1 MHSPIRSCL
10 ASLILAALHVSSAAA
25 QLLQYPDPCL
35 DYVYP
40 AGAQQGKTVSVE
52 LGGFHG
58 LAGAKEVLVEGPPG
72 ITVSEVKAV
81 SAAVVTAKFEIAP
94 DAAPGRRMLRLLGGT
109 NGLTNARSFFVGTLP
124 EILEIEPK
132 EGEPQTPQEV
142 QLPVV
147 VNGRINPTLD
157 VDTFHFSGKAG
168 QKIVAAIL
176 AHRMDSIAKR
186 LKSPGFLD
194 TSLELTD
201 KAGNVLATAE
211 DTLGLD
217 PVLFIALPADGEYIV
232 RIKSLSFMGSIE
244 SIYRLTLGEVPY
256 PTAVF
261 PAGGKRGESVS
272 IEFSGPNVPPGARRT
287 IAIPSDD
294 PFAVQDVSL
303 DGASDGIQWLPF
315 LRGDFPEST
324 VASAST
330 DRTSAPLLGNPSTVN
345 GRFEKSGDENWFR
358 VRLAAGEAVLFQTMA
373 QRHLFSPVDTA
384 LEVYDAP
391 GKKLAENDDGRRF
404 ASECLHDFASA
415 DSWLGFR
422 PPQAG
427 EFFVRIRDQAGAAGE
442 RAMYRLSV
450 EPYRPDF
457 QLLQWPDAVPIWGA
471 GTTASFVVQLLAWGG
486 MNSDVEL
493 TVEGLPAG
501 WTAPAGH
508 IPAATFATYSDTEYG
523 IKALLTI
530 TAPADA
536 APFSLAEFR
545 VRGKAVHDG
554 RTIEHVA
561 QPLSLLG
568 NSHNDRMHLRHSR
581 ASRAVVA
588 GPLDSRVETTAREL
602 TVEQGASVQIP
613 VKLIRR
619 PETKSQI
626 SITAEGQTV
635 AASSAWQAPFA
646 LTAEQNDVL
655 LPFKVSADR
664 PPGTYSIVVSRSWA
678 SDLRGGRPGPCTP
691 LITLHVKPPAK

>member
-1 MHSPIRSCL
+1 M
-10 ASLILAALHVSSAAA
+10 LAALLASPAAA

-40 AGAQQGKTVSVE
+40 AGAQQGKKLTVE

-58 LAGAKEVLVEGPPG
+58 LTGAKEVLVEGPPG
-72 ITVSEVKAV
+72 IRVSDVKVA
-81 SAAVVTAKFEIAP
+81 SAAVITATFEIAP

-142 QLPVV
+142 TLPLV

-157 VDTFHFSGKAG
+157 VDAFRFAGKAG
-168 QKIVAAIL
+168 QKIVAAVL

-194 TSLELTD
+194 TSLDLTD
-201 KAGNVLATAE
+201 NSGNVLATAE

-217 PVLFIALPADGEYIV
+217 PVLSLALPADGEYVV

-244 SIYRLTLGEVPY
+244 SVYRLTLGEVPY

-261 PAGGKRGESVS
+261 PAGGKRGESVAV
-272 IEFSGPNVPPGARRT
+272 EFSGPNVPPGARRT

-294 PFAVQDVSL
+294 PFPLQDVSL
-303 DGASDGIQWLPF
+303 EGAADGIQWLPF
-315 LRGDFPEST
+315 LRGDFPESAAT
-324 VASAST
+324 PASAERS
-330 DRTSAPLLGNPSTVN
+330 SSPVLGVPSTVN
-345 GRFEKSGDENWFR
+345 GRFEKSSSESWFR
-358 VRLAAGEAVLFQTMA
+358 VRLVAGEAVLFQTTA

-384 LEVYDAP
+384 VEVYDAA

-427 EFFVRIRDQAGAAGE
+427 EFFLRVRDQAGAAGE
-442 RAMYRLSV
+442 RAVYRLSV
-450 EPYRPDF
+450 EPFLPDF
-457 QLLQWPDAVPIWGA
+457 QLLQWPDAVPIWGP
-471 GTTASFVVQLLAWGG
+471 GTTASFVVQLLTVGYF
-486 MNSDVEL
+486 NSDVEL

-508 IPAATFATYSDTEYG
+508 IPAASFATYYDTEYG

-536 APFSLAEFR
+536 APGSMAEFR

-568 NSHNDRMHLRHSR
+568 NSHNDRMHLRFSR

-588 GPLDSRVETTAREL
+588 GPLDSHLETAVREL
-602 TVEQGASVQIP
+602 TVEQGTQVQIP

-635 AASSAWQAPFA
+635 AASTAWQAPFA
-646 LTAEQNDVL
+646 LAADQNEIM
-655 LPFKVSADR
+655 LPFKVNADR

-691 LITLHVKPPAK
+691 LITLHVKAPAN